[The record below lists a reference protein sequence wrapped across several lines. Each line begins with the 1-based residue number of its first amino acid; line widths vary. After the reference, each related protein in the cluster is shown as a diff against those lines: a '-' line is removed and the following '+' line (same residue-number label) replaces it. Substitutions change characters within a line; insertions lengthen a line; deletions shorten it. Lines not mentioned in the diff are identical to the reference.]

1 MFGSNKSTDTFA
13 IEGLDATHNADVW
26 VYGADANATGG
37 ADTFKIQTSL
47 LSSATDINADGSLT
61 TTGLS
66 KISKSEI
73 DNVKHEVT
81 IKFEG
86 ATTATTDDV
95 SLKIHFADGGNVDST
110 FLNRIK
116 WES

>member
-1 MFGSNKSTDTFA
+1 LFGSNKSTDTFA

-26 VYGADANATGG
+26 VYGADADNTDGS
-37 ADTFKIQTSL
+37 ADTFKIKQTGL
-47 LSSATDINADGSLT
+47 LSEGVIDEDGYLIEGQTEVSAS
-61 TTGLS
+61 TTG
-66 KISKSEI
+66 
-73 DNVKHEVT
+73 NVVT